1 MQDTQVPA
9 GRNDVHNALFK
20 VRGGHHFKILG
31 RDEFRRGPVQGPVH
45 HHRAAEG
52 GDAITPEG
60 ALQRVV
66 ETVGPGRAAGIVMLE
81 YCSRGA
87 PGEVLQDIRRI
98 VHVGQI
104 RLAGM
109 LARLD
114 HLALG
119 QGGNNALPRLAP
131 ALPGHLAFSFHQ
143 LIQGRRLIRVFPVAQ
158 SAHFT
163 AHVPYALAVFQYR
176 FPKGD
181 GHGIGETV
189 RHNLAVHRFEVAHAI
204 TPGSG
209 GRRVKWGRDPH
220 LYHKAPARAI
230 SICRRH
236 AMAL

>member
-1 MQDTQVPA
+1 MPPKFLQPPQAGQMQDTQVPA

-119 QGGNNALPRLAP
+119 QGGNNALPRAYASSSRPPRFLLPP
-131 ALPGHLAFSFHQ
+131 AHTGPQADPGFPRSAVRALHRPRSIRACGISVPFP
-143 LIQGRRLIRVFPVAQ
+143 QG
-158 SAHFT
+158 
-163 AHVPYALAVFQYR
+163 
-176 FPKGD
+176 
-181 GHGIGETV
+181 
-189 RHNLAVHRFEVAHAI
+189 
-204 TPGSG
+204 
-209 GRRVKWGRDPH
+209 
-220 LYHKAPARAI
+220 
-230 SICRRH
+230 
-236 AMAL
+236 